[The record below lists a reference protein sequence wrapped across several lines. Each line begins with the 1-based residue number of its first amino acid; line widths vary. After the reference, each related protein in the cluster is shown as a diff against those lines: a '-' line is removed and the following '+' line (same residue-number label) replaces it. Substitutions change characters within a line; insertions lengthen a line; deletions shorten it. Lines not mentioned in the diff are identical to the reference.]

1 MTDKLTSIS
10 LFSGLSVEMS
20 EFYSGRCIWKDYVE
34 NELVIDHNDKSSEVR
49 FILSGNVRIIIRVSA
64 GKEVILNDAGAGDYF
79 GEIAAID
86 GLERSANVTALTR
99 SRMCI
104 MPASVFLEIL
114 DKSPEISRTVM
125 NRLAKLVR
133 QLSLRL
139 SEYSFLQAKHRLY
152 AEILRLSHPR
162 AGHSDQRAISPPPI
176 QREIADR
183 IASRREVVSRE
194 MKSLERDGVIEKTRG
209 ALVILDVDELNRRIS
224 QGWAD

>member
-1 MTDKLTSIS
+1 
-10 LFSGLSVEMS
+10 MS